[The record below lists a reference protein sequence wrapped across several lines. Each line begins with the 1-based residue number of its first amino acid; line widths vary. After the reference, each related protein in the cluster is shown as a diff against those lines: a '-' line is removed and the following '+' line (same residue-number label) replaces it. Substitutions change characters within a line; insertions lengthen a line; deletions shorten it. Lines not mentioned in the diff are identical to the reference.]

1 MTPTT
6 ASGTRPLRIGIG
18 GFATETH
25 TFLDKPTTVE
35 HFEEYGTLWGQD
47 VIDNNRG
54 IMREYVDGYVE
65 VLRGAGAAMVG
76 TMVAFAGVHGWV
88 TAEAFDKYAD
98 AMAERFRPE
107 RAGGKLDGVLL
118 ALHGAMAVTGYPRP
132 EAEMV
137 RRVRA
142 AVRGGVP
149 IMVTLDLHA
158 NEDHELTDAA
168 DAVFVCKQYP
178 HTDMK
183 ETGVVAAR
191 CMLATLRG
199 EYRPRIAIHKP
210 GIITPSVFQWTQ
222 ASPAKD
228 FRARADE
235 WEQREPGIV
244 YISIAYGFGYADV
257 PDVGATVIVVTK
269 DDKLLAET
277 VARDISAYMWERR
290 DELAR
295 KPVPKAPAATAKAL
309 ELVAQGVRPVVMG
322 DGSDR
327 TGDSTHVMRELL
339 RRGARNTVL
348 STMNDPKAVK
358 VCEATGIG
366 GRVVG
371 LKLGGWGQ
379 GSGEP
384 LEVTGTVQW
393 LGAGDYILT
402 GPMGKGSKALCGP
415 SAVVDVGNGNRIVVT
430 SYNHQVLDEQGIV
443 AFGLDFDAFDIM
455 VFRSRVHFHAY
466 YDAVPGAVTLE
477 VDAPGMGPA
486 DLSVFEYKNIPADVF
501 PVGRHWRE

>member
-1 MTPTT
+1 MRTF
-6 ASGTRPLRIGIG
+6 RVGIG
-18 GFATETH
+18 GLATETH
-25 TFLDKPTTVE
+25 TFLNDPTTVE
-35 HFEEYGTLWGQD
+35 DFEDHGTLWGQE
-47 VIDNNRG
+47 VIHNNRG

-65 VLRGAGAAMVG
+65 VLRGAGAETVG

-98 AMAERFRPE
+98 GMAERFRRE
-107 RAGGKLDGVLL
+107 AGKLDGVLL
-118 ALHGAMAVTGYPRP
+118 ALHGAMAVTGHPRP
-132 EAEMV
+132 EAEIV

-142 AVRGGVP
+142 AVGDDIS

-158 NEDHELTDAA
+158 NEDHELIDAA

-191 CMLATLRG
+191 CLLATLSG
-199 EYRPRIAIHKP
+199 EYKPRTAIHKP

-222 ASPAKD
+222 ASPARE

-235 WEQREPGIV
+235 WERREPGIV

-257 PDVGATVIVVTK
+257 PDVGASVIVVTK
-269 DDKLLAET
+269 DDKVLAET

-290 DELAR
+290 EELAR
-295 KPVPKAPAATAKAL
+295 KAVPKAAEAATKAL
-309 ELVAQGVRPVVMG
+309 ELVGQGVRPVVIG

-339 RRGARNTVL
+339 RRGARNAVL
-348 STMNDPKAVK
+348 STMNDARAVK
-358 VCEATGIG
+358 ACEAAGIG
-366 GRVVG
+366 ATIS

-379 GSGEP
+379 ASGDP

-393 LGAGDYILT
+393 LGVGDYILT
-402 GPMGKGSKALCGP
+402 GPMGRGSKALCGP
-415 SAVVDVGNGNRIVVT
+415 SAVVDIGNGNKIVVT

-443 AFGLDFDAFDIM
+443 AFGLDFDASDIM

-477 VDAPGMGPA
+477 VDA
-486 DLSVFEYKNIPADVF
+486 
-501 PVGRHWRE
+501 